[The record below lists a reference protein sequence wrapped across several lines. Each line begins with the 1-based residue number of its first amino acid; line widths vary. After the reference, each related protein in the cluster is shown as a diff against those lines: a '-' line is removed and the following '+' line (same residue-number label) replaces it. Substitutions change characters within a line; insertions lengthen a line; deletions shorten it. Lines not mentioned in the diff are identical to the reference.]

1 MTPIA
6 PFVVSYLREHLPIER
21 RFSQNTCDTY
31 AYSLQLLFEYASK
44 RLGETP
50 SKLNLEQIDSLVILG
65 FLEHLQNIRGNSPTT
80 RNARLVA
87 IKSFMRFVEYRS
99 PSSLEQVRQILA
111 IPPQKTDDPLIR
123 HLDVDEVKALLDAVD
138 PSTRL
143 GIRDRAMLHLAIT
156 GGLRVSELVAL
167 RLDEIIFRSRYVD
180 IRIIG
185 KGRRERSLTLW
196 NSVAQSL
203 RAWITLRGDA
213 RVLELFLN
221 ARGQPMTRSGF
232 EYILL
237 KHVDAARTRCPS
249 LSGKRVSPHVLRHTC
264 AMNILKATGDIRKV
278 ALWLGHASTQTTEIY
293 LRADPTERLE
303 ALDKAI
309 PPCLRPG
316 TFSPPDRLIE
326 LLKEH

>member
-6 PFVVSYLREHLPIER
+6 PFVVSYLRKHLPIER

-44 RLGETP
+44 CLGEAP

-65 FLEHLQNIRGNSPTT
+65 FLEHLQTIRGNSPTT

-99 PSSLEQVRQILA
+99 PSSLEQVRQIVA

-123 HLDVDEVKALLDAVD
+123 HLDVDEVRALLDAVD

-167 RLDEIIFRSRYVD
+167 RLDEITFRSRYVD
-180 IRIIG
+180 IRIFG

-221 ARGQPMTRSGF
+221 ARGEPMTRSGF

-303 ALDKAI
+303 ALDKAT